1 MSTRVAPIVSLPDTS
16 FIAGSVLPIQRA
28 EELLATLPGIISAR
42 IVASGTGAVDEI
54 HILTTDEVTPKQT
67 VRNVES
73 ALIAHLGM
81 RVSHKKISVAT
92 SNEGRN
98 QPGSSAAPAG
108 TSGYTPQATP
118 PKGVEGL
125 IPLHSEK
132 TEWSEAPKAGPAAST
147 PAISNVSPSPHASA
161 APQPG
166 ATMRATP
173 PQSMPVMTPPSG
185 QPALTS
191 ELAPASALRR
201 RLYFEDIEV
210 RRSRSKGVA
219 CRVTLRKGE
228 QAFVGEA
235 EGLENE
241 RLRIELAARA
251 TLSAISQAEG
261 DARVLGLEGCK
272 SIEAFD
278 RQFVFVGL
286 TTRTGR
292 ESALLTGSAEV
303 KESQETASVLAVLD
317 ATNRWIDY
325 SR

>member
-1 MSTRVAPIVSLPDTS
+1 MSLPDTS

-92 SNEGRN
+92 SNESR
-98 QPGSSAAPAG
+98 QPGSLAATASAG
-108 TSGYTPQATP
+108 TSSYAPHATP

-125 IPLHSEK
+125 IPLRSEK
-132 TEWSEAPKAGPAAST
+132 AERPEAPKAAPAA
-147 PAISNVSPSPHASA
+147 PAMTNVSPSPHASA
-161 APQPG
+161 AHESG

-173 PQSMPVMTPPSG
+173 PQSMPAMTPPSG
-185 QPALTS
+185 QAALTS
-191 ELAPASALRR
+191 EQAAASAARR

-325 SR
+325 SK

>member
-1 MSTRVAPIVSLPDTS
+1 MSTRVASTVSLPDTS

-92 SNEGRN
+92 SNEGRS
-98 QPGSSAAPAG
+98 QPGSPAAPAAAN
-108 TSGYTPQATP
+108 SYTPQPTP
-118 PKGVEGL
+118 AKGVEGL
-125 IPLHSEK
+125 IPMRSEK
-132 TEWSEAPKAGPAAST
+132 AERVEAPKAGSAT

-161 APQPG
+161 AQQPG

-173 PQSMPVMTPPSG
+173 PQSMPAMTPPSG

-191 ELAPASALRR
+191 ELVGAAAARR

-210 RRSRSKGVA
+210 RRSRSRGVA

-272 SIEAFD
+272 TIEAFD

-292 ESALLTGSAEV
+292 EAALLTGSAEV

-325 SR
+325 SK